1 MIVFVI
7 IYILIQQ
14 VYNSCEKHKVRKIIS
29 NAEFELEE
37 LGVIKY
43 GEVDFRKYIKVIK
56 DRPDLDI
63 YNAKFNSAIRLMLG

>member
-14 VYNSCEKHKVRKIIS
+14 VYKSCEKHKVRNIIS

-43 GEVDFRKYIKVIK
+43 GEVDFRKYIKIIK

-63 YNAKFNSAIRLMLG
+63 YNAKFNSSIRLMLG